1 MTTVKYIETV
11 PFHADEEVRA
21 AALRI
26 FQDSRRFFNATN
38 HRGND
43 TLKHCETVAMTLV
56 RTYVLMQNQGGT
68 ENAVL
73 YAKVAD
79 LFGALWYYSGNAQR
93 RIKYRALKAD
103 LYPAGA
109 AS

>member
-1 MTTVKYIETV
+1 
-11 PFHADEEVRA
+11 
-21 AALRI
+21 
-26 FQDSRRFFNATN
+26 
-38 HRGND
+38 
-43 TLKHCETVAMTLV
+43 
-56 RTYVLMQNQGGT
+56 MQNQGGT